1 MQYFALSA
9 VWYTG
14 TNPKRNDMKRI
25 ILLAAAVLI
34 ACGAV
39 AQTNEPYP
47 SYVQVTGSAEREIDP
62 DEFYLAVTINE
73 RDSKGKISIEQQ
85 QREMV
90 AALKKLGVDVAA
102 QLKVS
107 DLSSEFFKRKTSVAT
122 ARYQLR
128 LGSAAEVVAVWQALD
143 ALGISEVAIE
153 RVSHSRIR
161 ELKEEVCV
169 EAVRNA
175 RQKAAT
181 LAEAIGQKV
190 GRCFYIYD
198 WSSDVT
204 PSYYDNSKIVRV
216 AFATAKGDDEAEELP
231 LDFKTIRLEYSVQT
245 KFVLE

>member
-1 MQYFALSA
+1 
-9 VWYTG
+9 
-14 TNPKRNDMKRI
+14 MKRI
-25 ILLAAAVLI
+25 ILLAVAALI

-39 AQTNEPYP
+39 AQTNKTYP
-47 SYVQVTGSAEREIDP
+47 SYVQVTGSAEREIEP

-122 ARYQLR
+122 ARYELR

-161 ELKEEVCV
+161 ELKEEVRV
-169 EAVRNA
+169 EAIRNA
-175 RQKAAT
+175 RQKAAM
-181 LAEAIGQKV
+181 LAEAIGQQV

-198 WSSDVT
+198 PNSDVT
-204 PSYYDNSKIVRV
+204 PRYYGNSLQVRSV
-216 AFATAKGDDEAEELP
+216 VFADADYEAKELP

>member
-1 MQYFALSA
+1 
-9 VWYTG
+9 
-14 TNPKRNDMKRI
+14 MKRI
-25 ILLAAAVLI
+25 ILLAAAALI

-39 AQTNEPYP
+39 AQTNETYP
-47 SYVQVTGSAEREIDP
+47 SYVQVTGRAEREIEP

-122 ARYQLR
+122 ARYELR
-128 LGSAAEVVAVWQALD
+128 LGFAAEVVAVWQALD

-161 ELKEEVCV
+161 ELKEEVRV
-169 EAVRNA
+169 EAIRNA

-181 LAEAIGQKV
+181 LAEAIGQQV

-198 WSSDVT
+198 PNSDVT
-204 PSYYDNSKIVRV
+204 PRYYGNSLQVRSV
-216 AFATAKGDDEAEELP
+216 VFADADYEAKELP

>member
-1 MQYFALSA
+1 
-9 VWYTG
+9 
-14 TNPKRNDMKRI
+14 MKRI
-25 ILLAAAVLI
+25 ILLAAAALI

-39 AQTNEPYP
+39 AQTNETYP
-47 SYVQVTGSAEREIDP
+47 SYVQVTGSAEREIEP

-90 AALKKLGVDVAA
+90 SALKKLGVDVAA

-122 ARYQLR
+122 ARYELR

-161 ELKEEVCV
+161 ELQEEVRV
-169 EAVRNA
+169 EAIRNA
-175 RQKAAT
+175 RQKAAM

-190 GRCFYIYD
+190 GRCFLIYD
-198 WSSDVT
+198 
-204 PSYYDNSKIVRV
+204 PSRDEPFSYFYYYDNSHKVRGA
-216 AFATAKGDDEAEELP
+216 AFADADYEAEALP

>member
-1 MQYFALSA
+1 
-9 VWYTG
+9 
-14 TNPKRNDMKRI
+14 MKRI
-25 ILLAAAVLI
+25 ILLAVAALI

-39 AQTNEPYP
+39 AQTNETYP
-47 SYVQVTGSAEREIDP
+47 SYVQVTGSAEREIEP

-85 QREMV
+85 QRGMV

-122 ARYQLR
+122 ARYELR

-161 ELKEEVCV
+161 ELKVEVRV
-169 EAVRNA
+169 EAIRNA
-175 RQKAAT
+175 QVG
-181 LAEAIGQKV
+181 GQ
-190 GRCFYIYD
+190 
-198 WSSDVT
+198 
-204 PSYYDNSKIVRV
+204 
-216 AFATAKGDDEAEELP
+216 A
-231 LDFKTIRLEYSVQT
+231 
-245 KFVLE
+245 VLG

>member
-1 MQYFALSA
+1 
-9 VWYTG
+9 
-14 TNPKRNDMKRI
+14 MKRI
-25 ILLAAAVLI
+25 ILLAAAALI

-39 AQTNEPYP
+39 AQTNETYP
-47 SYVQVTGSAEREIDP
+47 SYVQVTGSAEREIEP

-85 QREMV
+85 RGMV

-102 QLKVS
+102 QLKIS

-122 ARYQLR
+122 ARYELR

-161 ELKEEVCV
+161 ELKEEVRV
-169 EAVRNA
+169 EAIRNA
-175 RQKAAT
+175 RQKAAM
-181 LAEAIGQKV
+181 LAEAIGQQV

-198 WSSDVT
+198 PNSDVT
-204 PSYYDNSKIVRV
+204 PRYYGNSLQVRSV
-216 AFATAKGDDEAEELP
+216 VFADADYEAKELP

>member
-1 MQYFALSA
+1 
-9 VWYTG
+9 
-14 TNPKRNDMKRI
+14 MKRI
-25 ILLAAAVLI
+25 ILLAVAALI

-39 AQTNEPYP
+39 AQTNETYP
-47 SYVQVTGSAEREIDP
+47 SYVQVTGSAEREIEP

-85 QREMV
+85 QRGMV

-122 ARYQLR
+122 ARYELR

-161 ELKEEVCV
+161 ELKEEVRV
-169 EAVRNA
+169 EAIRNA
-175 RQKAAT
+175 RQKAAM
-181 LAEAIGQKV
+181 LAEAIGQQV

-198 WSSDVT
+198 PNNDVT
-204 PSYYDNSKIVRV
+204 PRYYGNSLQVRSV
-216 AFATAKGDDEAEELP
+216 VFADADYEAKELP